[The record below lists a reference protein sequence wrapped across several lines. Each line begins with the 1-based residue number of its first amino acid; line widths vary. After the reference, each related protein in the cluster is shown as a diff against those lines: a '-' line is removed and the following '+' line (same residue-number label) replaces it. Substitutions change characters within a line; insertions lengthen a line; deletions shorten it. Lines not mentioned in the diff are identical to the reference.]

1 MRENENGAG
10 TSSHLPVLRWAHT
23 EVQRH
28 GWGGSVLEFGAGKYS
43 TSFLYDLERHGFP
56 TASIEPPGEWRGYLE
71 ERFPGHD
78 FRTRYDGDWWDV
90 VLIDNGSDPET
101 WLDERVRALKQVR
114 GKCAIALV
122 HDWHIGPGHK
132 DGLVTS
138 FEYHGW
144 FAPDERLMHT
154 AIVSDRVE
162 VAGASIPGGRV
173 YTGWDD
179 APGKWD
185 DDVWPN

>member
-1 MRENENGAG
+1 MNVNENGAG
-10 TSSHLPVLRWAHT
+10 TGSHLPVLRWAHT

-78 FRTRYDGDWWDV
+78 FRARYDGDWWDV
-90 VLIDNGSDPET
+90 VLIDNGSNPET

-138 FEYHGW
+138 FEHHGW